1 MAANPFALAPNP
13 GQFSAI
19 QNGANSNSLVSQLF
33 SSAPKNPANPFAT
46 AAASSVKSPNA
57 PANTGY
63 GTNGAPM
70 SVLPSTP
77 AQSTTQATVNQPY
90 VAPST
95 APTGAPNQTVAA
107 GPGTA
112 GYTYVNGILTSVGG
126 VPTGNGQ
133 TATQTAPVASNPAS
147 TTTPAPT
154 ATDTS
159 AAPANPLAT
168 ATTGLLA
175 SPTQNAALT
184 AQAQAIGT
192 SYGQQIANVGNIG
205 AGMQAGDLST
215 GTSPV
220 GEGNAAIASEQESNR
235 ISALGTAENA
245 ALAPINQELTA
256 QSQAQAG
263 LLGAGQLASPNNT
276 NVTPPAGAVTTNAL
290 TGQQYSNPIYEPAT
304 GAYQAISPQPN
315 GTAGQPATAGQATQ
329 YQIKSGDTFNAIAAA
344 NGTTAAALEA
354 ANPGANPNDLKIG
367 SSITIPASGTG
378 NTAFSG
384 GIAAGQATAG
394 ENQVAMQSAL
404 AQSRGIA
411 ANISTLLQ
419 QNPTLNSSPA
429 AIGNA
434 IQQWASSTQVPTG
447 PYVNLLNDLQEYA
460 NTIAPVLGVGG
471 APTDNKTAIATQM
484 VPILASGGTIQQA
497 LANLD
502 ANAVTKINAVPQAVS
517 NAAAP
522 AQSQSTNTSS
532 SAASTSFSN
541 GQTAAGGTLVFK
553 NGQWVVNQ

>member
-77 AQSTTQATVNQPY
+77 TQSTTQATVNQPY

-95 APTGAPNQTVAA
+95 APTGAPNQTVVA

-133 TATQTAPVASNPAS
+133 TATQTAPVASNPAP

-154 ATDTS
+154 
-159 AAPANPLAT
+159 APANPLAT
-168 ATTGLLA
+168 ATNGLLA

-192 SYGQQIANVGNIG
+192 NYGQQIANVGNIG

-541 GQTAAGGTLVFK
+541 GQTAAGGTLIFK